1 LCVVAIVI
9 NVSQKLL
16 TGRLCLLKAA
26 NTLSVYVITAVLV
39 SPYLQ
44 ARTVMN
50 CFTLGADLNCYKVDS
65 SSTVFIAS
73 VKTSMFLSS
82 SMWKIMFNKDE

>member
-1 LCVVAIVI
+1 
-9 NVSQKLL
+9 
-16 TGRLCLLKAA
+16 
-26 NTLSVYVITAVLV
+26 
-39 SPYLQ
+39 
-44 ARTVMN
+44 MN